1 MLIALAPIAIFLI
14 GWTMV
19 DILRQN
25 ILMKY
30 KVAFIVGL
38 LVLLLVGVVIYYCV
52 VRRLIREGRFVS

>member
-1 MLIALAPIAIFLI
+1 MLIALAPVAIFLI
-14 GWTMV
+14 GWTLV

-38 LVLLLVGVVIYYCV
+38 LVLLLVGVVIYYCI

>member
-38 LVLLLVGVVIYYCV
+38 LVLLWVGVVIYYCI

>member
-1 MLIALAPIAIFLI
+1 MLVALAPIAIFLI

>member
-25 ILMKY
+25 ILIKY

-38 LVLLLVGVVIYYCV
+38 LVLLLVGVVIYYCI

>member
-38 LVLLLVGVVIYYCV
+38 LVLLLVGVVIYYCI
-52 VRRLIREGRFVS
+52 VRRLIRDGRFVS

>member
-1 MLIALAPIAIFLI
+1 MLIALAPIAISLI

-38 LVLLLVGVVIYYCV
+38 LVLLLVGVVIYYCI

>member
-38 LVLLLVGVVIYYCV
+38 LVLLLVGVVIYYCI

>member
-38 LVLLLVGVVIYYCV
+38 LVLLLVGVVIYYCN

>member
-38 LVLLLVGVVIYYCV
+38 LVLLLVGGVIYYCI

>member
-1 MLIALAPIAIFLI
+1 MLIALAPIAIFLS

-38 LVLLLVGVVIYYCV
+38 LVLLLVGVVIYYCI

>member
-25 ILMKY
+25 ILIKY

>member
-38 LVLLLVGVVIYYCV
+38 LVLLLVGVVIYYCI
-52 VRRLIREGRFVS
+52 VRRWIREGRFVS